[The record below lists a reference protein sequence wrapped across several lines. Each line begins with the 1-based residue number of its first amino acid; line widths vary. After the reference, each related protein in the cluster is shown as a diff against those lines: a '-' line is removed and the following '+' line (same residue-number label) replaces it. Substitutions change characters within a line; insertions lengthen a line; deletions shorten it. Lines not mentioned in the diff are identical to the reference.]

1 MRPAIT
7 PASLLLAALS
17 SAAAEA
23 QVTTRVTQR
32 PDGAQAS
39 HSCVDPTISGDGRVV
54 AFTTESSLFDAS
66 DTNGFKDIYVFD
78 RVAGTY
84 ELVSRTK
91 SGGLANGDSIEP

>member
-54 AFTTESSLFDAS
+54 AFTIESPLAS
-66 DTNGFKDIYVFD
+66 PPDFVRLTSSYVPAT
-78 RVAGTY
+78 RSKT
-84 ELVSRTK
+84 
-91 SGGLANGDSIEP
+91 